1 MYGRGDMISMELVY
15 KYTRKYLGKL
25 LELYVTYLAAS
36 FMGALASESVLNE
49 KVTVWESLTDM
60 NDTSNVVLLCITCF
74 VILWIAVMF
83 VAGLLSRNMS
93 YSQQFMKLM
102 DSHSNP
108 LLQNSGKTVLSNGG
122 FKWADDCTLWHA
134 PQLVIGVDSDDVLVM
149 QYDKEPFKF
158 KNKRLENGRRKFY
171 EKMEFQSNVVAM
183 GNNQTR
189 YMLTGF
195 KENFDRS
202 HPKLGI
208 RIKKTEWSY
217 CRYAWTNKR
226 LRTKNVRKFLED
238 IHAPIIMP
246 NSFALHLIIETRD
259 GNVLTTQVSGT
270 KSNDYSNSIAISI
283 GEQVELLDFH
293 DHQDFT
299 RDFVSMWVKR
309 ALCEEFGL
317 SASSYEKCFDTD
329 SISVLSLN
337 LEADIFNFSLA
348 VIVKMRMTKNEFIK
362 EVNASFDTKEISRI
376 GEMKS
381 GEIVDVLLDYD
392 PTAKRVYHP
401 SSYLRLLLFYLN
413 KNGIARTSRNFVIAS
428 RRRKRRAGKSQCMGE
443 EI

>member
-1 MYGRGDMISMELVY
+1 MISMELVY

-25 LELYVTYLAAS
+25 LELYVTYIVAS
-36 FMGALASESVLNE
+36 FMSALASESVLNE
-49 KVTVWESLTDM
+49 KVTVWKTMMNM

-74 VILWIAVMF
+74 VILWIAVLF
-83 VAGLLSRNMS
+83 VSGLLSRNTS

-149 QYDKEPFKF
+149 QYTKQAFKF
-158 KNKRLENGRRKFY
+158 EDKQLEEERRKFY
-171 EKMEFQSNVVAM
+171 RKKEFQSKVVAM
-183 GNNQTR
+183 GNNQIR

-202 HPKLGI
+202 HPRLGI
-208 RIKKTEWSY
+208 RIRKTEWSY
-217 CRYAWTNKR
+217 CRYAWTNKE
-226 LRTKNVRKFLED
+226 LRESNVRMFLSD
-238 IHAPIIMP
+238 IHAPINMP

-270 KSNDYSNSIAISI
+270 KSNDYSNSIAVSI

-309 ALCEEFGL
+309 AVCEEFGL

-348 VIVKMRMTKNEFIK
+348 VLVKMRMTKNEFVK
-362 EVNASFDTKEISRI
+362 EINASFDTKEISRI
-376 GEMKS
+376 DEMRP

-413 KNGIARTSRNFVIAS
+413 KNGIARTSRNFAIAS
-428 RRRKRRAGKSQCMGE
+428 RRRKKIRYAGE